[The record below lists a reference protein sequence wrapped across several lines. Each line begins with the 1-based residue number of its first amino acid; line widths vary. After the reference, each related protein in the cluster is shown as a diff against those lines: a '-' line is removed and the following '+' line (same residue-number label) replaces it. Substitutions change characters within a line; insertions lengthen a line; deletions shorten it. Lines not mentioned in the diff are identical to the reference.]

1 MISGFFSDFLNT
13 SYLAGFLTLVIIY
26 SVFAIGLNVHWG
38 YTGIFNF
45 GVAGFF
51 AVGAY
56 TSAILTKQP
65 ATGNYMTYIGGYHL
79 PYVVGLLGAGVAC
92 AILAFIIGIPT
103 LRLREDYL
111 AIASIGVAET
121 LRRVFINEMGLVNGT
136 RGIIGIPQPLHGI
149 VDQADYKYVYLA
161 IVAVILVI
169 VYVAVERG
177 IRSPWGRVLR
187 AIREDETTA
196 QASGKDIFAF
206 KMQAFVLG
214 AFIMG
219 IGGGMYAHYVRA
231 ITPDTFVPMFG
242 TFLIWV
248 MLIVGGSGN
257 NKGAILG
264 ALAVWLIWDRTGAL
278 VSNAQ
283 DPRIFY
289 VRNLLI
295 GVLVVAVLLLRPKGL
310 WGEEKRVSVYSGKE
324 PERGKRAETEEAA
337 EPLTTSAVTTAEDAG
352 EGGAT

>member
-1 MISGFFSDFLNT
+1 MVGFFNDFTNPP
-13 SYLAGFLTLVIIY
+13 YLASFLILVLIY
-26 SVFAIGLNVHWG
+26 GVFAIGLNVHWG

-56 TSAILTKQP
+56 TFAIMTKEP
-65 ATGNYMTYIGGYHL
+65 ASGGYITYIGGFQM
-79 PYVVGLLGAGVAC
+79 PYIVGLIVAGIAC

-111 AIASIGVAET
+111 AIASLGVAET
-121 LRRVFINEMGLVNGT
+121 LRRVFVNEMWLSNGT
-136 RGIIGIPQPLHGI
+136 RGITGIPQPLHGL
-149 VDQADYKYVYLA
+149 VSSEDYKYIYLA
-161 IVAVILVI
+161 ICAVILV
-169 VYVAVERG
+169 VVFLGVERV

-187 AIREDETTA
+187 AIREDEVTA
-196 QASGKDIFAF
+196 AASGKNIFAF
-206 KMQAFVLG
+206 KMQAFMLG
-214 AFIMG
+214 GFIMG
-219 IGGGMYAHYVRA
+219 IGGAMYASYVRA

-264 ALAVWLIWDRTGAL
+264 ALAVWLIWNRTGAL
-278 VSNAQ
+278 VSDAN
-283 DPRIFY
+283 DPRLFY

-310 WGEEKRVSVYSGKE
+310 WGEEKRVSVFAGKE
-324 PERGKRAETEEAA
+324 PERPTPKTLEEPAEAVAATMPAA
-337 EPLTTSAVTTAEDAG
+337 EEVG
-352 EGGAT
+352 ESGAT

>member
-161 IVAVILVI
+161 IVAVILAI

>member
-1 MISGFFSDFLNT
+1 MISDFLNP

-56 TSAILTKQP
+56 TSAIITKKP
-65 ATGNYMTYIGGYHL
+65 ATGDYMTYVGGLEL
-79 PYVVGLLGAGVAC
+79 PFVVGLLGAGVAC

-136 RGIIGIPQPLHGI
+136 RGMIGIPQPLHGL

-161 IVAVILVI
+161 IAAAILVI
-169 VYVAVERG
+169 VYIAVERVL
-177 IRSPWGRVLR
+177 RSPWGRVLR
-187 AIREDETTA
+187 AIREDEITA
-196 QASGKDIFAF
+196 AASGKDIFAF
-206 KMQAFVLG
+206 KMQAFMLG

-219 IGGGMYAHYVRA
+219 LGGAMYASYVRA

-278 VSNAQ
+278 VSDAQ
-283 DPRIFY
+283 NPSIFY

-295 GVLVVAVLLLRPKGL
+295 GVLVVAVLLLRPKGI
-310 WGEEKRVSVYSGKE
+310 WGEEKRVSIYAGKE
-324 PERGKRAETEEAA
+324 PERARRKEPGEASEPAGAASVIEE
-337 EPLTTSAVTTAEDAG
+337 PG
-352 EGGAT
+352 ESGAP

>member
-1 MISGFFSDFLNT
+1 MISDFLNP
-13 SYLAGFLTLVIIY
+13 SYLAGFLTLVVIY
-26 SVFAIGLNVHWG
+26 AVFAIGLNVHWG

-65 ATGNYMTYIGGYHL
+65 ASGDYMTYIGGLQL
-79 PYVVGLLGAGVAC
+79 PYFVGLIGAGLAC
-92 AILAFIIGIPT
+92 AVLAFIIGIPT

-121 LRRVFINEMGLVNGT
+121 LRRVFINEMWLVNGT
-136 RGIIGIPQPLHGI
+136 RGMIGIPQPLHGL
-149 VDQADYKYVYLA
+149 VDTADYKYVYLA
-161 IVAVILVI
+161 IAATVLLV

-196 QASGKDIFAF
+196 AASGKNIFAF
-206 KMQAFVLG
+206 KMQAFMLG

-219 IGGGMYAHYVRA
+219 IGGAMYASYVRA

-264 ALAVWLIWDRTGAL
+264 ALAVWLIWNRTGAL
-278 VSNAQ
+278 VSEAQ

-295 GVLVVAVLLLRPKGL
+295 GVLVVAVLLLRPKGI
-310 WGEEKRVSVYSGKE
+310 WGEEKRVSVYAGKE
-324 PERGKRAETEEAA
+324 PERGKRKEEEDA
-337 EPLTTSAVTTAEDAG
+337 EPPTTTVSSAEEAG
-352 EGGAT
+352 EGGGTT

>member
-1 MISGFFSDFLNT
+1 MISGLFTDLLNP
-13 SYLAGFLTLVIIY
+13 SYLAGFLTLVVIY
-26 SVFAIGLNVHWG
+26 SVFTIGLNVHWG

-56 TSAILTKQP
+56 TSAIITKQP
-65 ATGNYMTYIGGYHL
+65 ATGNYMTYIGGFHM
-79 PYVVGLLGAGVAC
+79 PYFVGLLGAGLAC
-92 AILAFIIGIPT
+92 AVLAFIIGIPT

-121 LRRVFINEMGLVNGT
+121 LRRIFINEMGLVNGT
-136 RGIIGIPQPLHGI
+136 RGMIGIPQPLHGL
-149 VDQADYKYVYLA
+149 VDTADYKYVYLA
-161 IVAVILVI
+161 IAATVLVI

-187 AIREDETTA
+187 AIREDEMTA
-196 QASGKDIFAF
+196 AASGKDIFAF
-206 KMQAFVLG
+206 KMQAFMLG

-219 IGGGMYAHYVRA
+219 IGGAMYASYVRA

-264 ALAVWLIWDRTGAL
+264 ALAVWLIWDRTGAI
-278 VSNAQ
+278 VSDAQ

-310 WGEEKRVSVYSGKE
+310 WGEEKRVSVYAGKE
-324 PERGKRAETEEAA
+324 PERGKRAEEVEEEAA
-337 EPLTTSAVTTAEDAG
+337 EPLGSAVTAAEDA
-352 EGGAT
+352 EGGG

>member
-1 MISGFFSDFLNT
+1 MISDFLNP
-13 SYLAGFLTLVIIY
+13 SYLAGFLTLVVIY
-26 SVFAIGLNVHWG
+26 AVFAIGLNVHWG

-56 TSAILTKQP
+56 TSAIITKQP
-65 ATGNYMTYIGGYHL
+65 ASGDYMTYIGGLHL
-79 PYVVGLLGAGVAC
+79 PYFVGLLGAGVAC
-92 AILAFIIGIPT
+92 AVLAFIIGIPT

-121 LRRVFINEMGLVNGT
+121 LRRVFINEMWLVNGT
-136 RGIIGIPQPLHGI
+136 RGIIGIPQPLHGL

-161 IVAVILVI
+161 IVAAILLI
-169 VYVAVERG
+169 VYIAVERG
-177 IRSPWGRVLR
+177 LRSPWGRVLR
-187 AIREDETTA
+187 AIREDEMTA
-196 QASGKDIFAF
+196 AASGKNIFAF
-206 KMQAFVLG
+206 KMQAFMLG

-219 IGGGMYAHYVRA
+219 LGGAMYASYVRA

-278 VSNAQ
+278 VSNSQ

-295 GVLVVAVLLLRPKGL
+295 GVLVVAVLLLRPKGI
-310 WGEEKRVSVYSGKE
+310 WGEEKRVSVYAGKE
-324 PERGKRAETEEAA
+324 PERGKRSEAEEAAA
-337 EPLTTSAVTTAEDAG
+337 EPLAPAVSRADEAG
-352 EGGAT
+352 EGGA

>member
-1 MISGFFSDFLNT
+1 MISDFLNP

-56 TSAILTKQP
+56 TSAIITKKP
-65 ATGNYMTYIGGYHL
+65 ATGDYMTYIGGLEL
-79 PYVVGLLGAGVAC
+79 PFVVGLLGAGVAC

-136 RGIIGIPQPLHGI
+136 RGMIGIPQPLHGL

-161 IVAVILVI
+161 IAAAILVI
-169 VYVAVERG
+169 VYIAVERVL
-177 IRSPWGRVLR
+177 RSPWGRVLR
-187 AIREDETTA
+187 AIREDEITA
-196 QASGKDIFAF
+196 AASGKDIFAF
-206 KMQAFVLG
+206 KMQAFMLG

-219 IGGGMYAHYVRA
+219 LGGAMYASYVRA

-242 TFLIWV
+242 T
-248 MLIVGGSGN
+248 
-257 NKGAILG
+257 
-264 ALAVWLIWDRTGAL
+264 
-278 VSNAQ
+278 
-283 DPRIFY
+283 
-289 VRNLLI
+289 
-295 GVLVVAVLLLRPKGL
+295 
-310 WGEEKRVSVYSGKE
+310 
-324 PERGKRAETEEAA
+324 
-337 EPLTTSAVTTAEDAG
+337 
-352 EGGAT
+352 

>member
-161 IVAVILVI
+161 IVAIILVI

-264 ALAVWLIWDRTGAL
+264 ALALASI
-278 VSNAQ
+278 
-283 DPRIFY
+283 
-289 VRNLLI
+289 
-295 GVLVVAVLLLRPKGL
+295 LREEGIA
-310 WGEEKRVSVYSGKE
+310 EKRKANIQGTLAGISKSKPLLSFPIPGGRAVSGPTLARFPISLAQPKDMGE
-324 PERGKRAETEEAA
+324 LRARRSF
-337 EPLTTSAVTTAEDAG
+337 LL
-352 EGGAT
+352 

>member
-1 MISGFFSDFLNT
+1 MGGFFSDFANP
-13 SYLAGFLTLVIIY
+13 SYLAGFLILVLIY
-26 SVFAIGLNVHWG
+26 GVFAIGLNVHWG

-56 TSAILTKQP
+56 TFAIITKEP
-65 ATGNYMTYIGGYHL
+65 ASGGYITYIGGLSL
-79 PYVVGLLGAGVAC
+79 PYPVGLIGAGVAC

-121 LRRVFINEMGLVNGT
+121 LRRVFVNEMWLVNGT
-136 RGIIGIPQPLHGI
+136 RGMIGIPQPLHGL
-149 VDQADYKYVYLA
+149 VDTADYKYVYLA
-161 IVAVILVI
+161 IAAFILLL
-169 VYVAVERG
+169 VYLAVERG

-196 QASGKDIFAF
+196 AASGKNIFAF
-206 KMQAFVLG
+206 KMQAFMLG

-219 IGGGMYAHYVRA
+219 IGGAMYASYVRA

-264 ALAVWLIWDRTGAL
+264 APDCLAHLGPHRRPGQQRERPA
-278 VSNAQ
+278 S
-283 DPRIFY
+283 
-289 VRNLLI
+289 
-295 GVLVVAVLLLRPKGL
+295 VLLAQPAHRRAGRCGAAAAAKGHLGRRKAGISLRRQGA
-310 WGEEKRVSVYSGKE
+310 G
-324 PERGKRAETEEAA
+324 RGKAKPVEEAA
-337 EPLTTSAVTTAEDAG
+337 EPLTAAVSTADEAG
-352 EGGAT
+352 EGGGAS

>member
-1 MISGFFSDFLNT
+1 MEDFLNPA
-13 SYLAGFLTLVIIY
+13 YLASFFILVGIYAIFTL
-26 SVFAIGLNVHWG
+26 GLNVHWG

-56 TSAILTKQP
+56 TTAILTKQP
-65 ATGNYMTYIGGYHL
+65 ATGDYSEYIGGFGL
-79 PYVVGLLGAGVAC
+79 PFVVGVLGAGVAC

-111 AIASIGVAET
+111 AIVTIGVAES
-121 LRRVFINEMGLVNGT
+121 LRRVFLNEDWLANGPN
-136 RGIIGIPQPLHGI
+136 GMIGIPQPLHGL
-149 VDQADYKYVYLA
+149 VDPADYNYVFLP
-161 IVAVILVI
+161 IVAVILLL
-169 VYVAVERG
+169 VYLAVERG

-187 AIREDETTA
+187 AIREDEVTA

-206 KMQAFVLG
+206 KMQAFVFG

-219 IGGGMYAHYVRA
+219 IGGAVYAHHIRA
-231 ITPDTFVPMFG
+231 ITPDTFTPFFG

-264 ALAVWLIWDRTGAL
+264 SLVIWFIWSRSDWLLNHVPADQQARMDY
-278 VSNAQ
+278 S
-283 DPRIFY
+283 
-289 VRNLLI
+289 RNLLI
-295 GVLVVAVLLLRPKGL
+295 GLLIVILVLVRPKGIL
-310 WGEEKRVSVYSGKE
+310 GEEKRVSVYVDKE
-324 PERGKRAETEEAA
+324 HPSEQAHLAA
-337 EPLTTSAVTTAEDAG
+337 KASAGEDAG
-352 EGGAT
+352 DSS

>member
-1 MISGFFSDFLNT
+1 MVSFFSDFVNP
-13 SYLAGFLTLVIIY
+13 SYLAGFLTLVVIY

-56 TSAILTKQP
+56 TSAILTKDH
-65 ATGNYMTYIGGYHL
+65 ASGAYITYIGGYHL
-79 PYVVGLLGAGVAC
+79 PYVVGLLGAGSAC

-136 RGIIGIPQPLHGI
+136 RGITGIPQPLHGL
-149 VDQADYKYVYLA
+149 VDPTDYKYVYLA
-161 IVAVILVI
+161 IAAVILVI
-169 VYVAVERG
+169 IYLAVERG

-187 AIREDETTA
+187 AIREDEMTA
-196 QASGKDIFAF
+196 AASGKDIFAF
-206 KMQAFVLG
+206 KMQAFMLG

-219 IGGGMYAHYVRA
+219 VGGAMYASYVRA

-278 VSNAQ
+278 VSNAN

-289 VRNLLI
+289 MRNLLI
-295 GVLVVAVLLLRPKGL
+295 GILVVAVLLLRPKGIL
-310 WGEEKRVSVYSGKE
+310 GEEKRVSVYAGKE
-324 PERGKRAETEEAA
+324 PERKPKALEEAEA
-337 EPLTTSAVTTAEDAG
+337 EPVGPAVEAG
-352 EGGAT
+352 ESGGC

>member
-1 MISGFFSDFLNT
+1 MITDFLNP
-13 SYLAGFLTLVIIY
+13 SYLAGFLILVLIY
-26 SVFAIGLNVHWG
+26 AVFAIGLNVHWG

-56 TSAILTKQP
+56 TSAIITKQP
-65 ATGNYMTYIGGYHL
+65 SSGEYMTYIGGLHA
-79 PYVVGLLGAGVAC
+79 PFFVGLLGAGVAC
-92 AILAFIIGIPT
+92 SVLAFIIGIPT

-121 LRRVFINEMGLVNGT
+121 LRRVFINEMWLVNGT
-136 RGIIGIPQPLHGI
+136 RGMIGIPQPLQGL
-149 VDQADYKYVYLA
+149 VDPADYKYVYLA
-161 IVAVILVI
+161 IAAVVLVI
-169 VYVAVERG
+169 VYFAVERVL
-177 IRSPWGRVLR
+177 RSPWGRVLR
-187 AIREDETTA
+187 AIREDEVTA
-196 QASGKDIFAF
+196 QASGKNIFAF
-206 KMQAFVLG
+206 KMQAFMLG

-219 IGGGMYAHYVRA
+219 LGGAMYASYVRA

-264 ALAVWLIWDRTGAL
+264 ALAVWLIWDRTGSL
-278 VSNAQ
+278 VANSQ
-283 DPRIFY
+283 DPRVFY

-295 GVLVVAVLLLRPKGL
+295 GVLVVAVLLLRPKGI
-310 WGEEKRVSVYSGKE
+310 WGEEKRVSVYAGKE
-324 PERGKRAETEEAA
+324 PERGRPREREEEA
-337 EPLTTSAVTTAEDAG
+337 EPAATVASTIEEAG
-352 EGGAT
+352 EGGGS

>member
-1 MISGFFSDFLNT
+1 MIQDLLNPP
-13 SYLAGFLTLVIIY
+13 YLASFLTLVGIY
-26 SVFAIGLNVHWG
+26 AVLAIGLNVHWG

-56 TSAILTKQP
+56 TSAILIKEP
-65 ATGNYMTYIGGYHL
+65 ASGGYMTYIGGLQL
-79 PYVVGLLGAGVAC
+79 PFFVGLLGGGVAC
-92 AILAFIIGIPT
+92 AVVAFIIGIPT

-111 AIASIGVAET
+111 AIASIGVAES
-121 LRRVFINEMGLVNGT
+121 LRRVFVNEGWLVNGT
-136 RGIIGIPQPLHGI
+136 RGIIGIPQPLRGI
-149 VDQADYKYVYLA
+149 VDIADYRYVYLG
-161 IVAVILVI
+161 IVALVLVL
-169 VYVAVERG
+169 VYVAVERSV
-177 IRSPWGRVLR
+177 RSPWGRVLR

-196 QASGKDIFAF
+196 AASGKDIFSF
-206 KMQAFVLG
+206 KMQAFVFG

-219 IGGGMYAHYVRA
+219 VGGGLYASYVRA

-264 ALAVWLIWDRTGAL
+264 ALVVWLIWDRTGAL
-278 VSNAQ
+278 VSSAQ

-295 GVLVVAVLLLRPKGL
+295 GVLVVSALLLRPRGI
-310 WGEEKRVSVYSGKE
+310 WGEEKRVSAYGGRDA
-324 PERGKRAETEEAA
+324 ERRRAEQPGPDEPSAPVISAA
-337 EPLTTSAVTTAEDAG
+337 DDGQTSDDK
-352 EGGAT
+352 

>member
-1 MISGFFSDFLNT
+1 MSGFFTDFANP
-13 SYLAGFLTLVIIY
+13 SYLASFLILVMIY

-56 TSAILTKQP
+56 TFAIITEEP
-65 ATGNYMTYIGGYHL
+65 ASGGYVTYIGGLSL
-79 PYVVGLLGAGVAC
+79 PYPVGLIGAGVAC

-121 LRRVFINEMGLVNGT
+121 IRRVFVNEMWLVNGT
-136 RGIIGIPQPLHGI
+136 RGMIGIPQPLHSL
-149 VDQADYKYVYLA
+149 VSPENYRYVYLG
-161 IVAVILVI
+161 IVALILLL
-169 VYVAVERG
+169 VYLAVERG

-196 QASGKDIFAF
+196 AASGKNIFAF
-206 KMQAFVLG
+206 KMQAFMLG

-219 IGGGMYAHYVRA
+219 LGGAMYASYVRA

-278 VSNAQ
+278 VSNAN
-283 DPRIFY
+283 DPRVFY
-289 VRNLLI
+289 LRNLLI

-310 WGEEKRVSVYSGKE
+310 WGEEKRVSVFAGKE
-324 PERGKRAETEEAA
+324 PERPRAKPEE
-337 EPLTTSAVTTAEDAG
+337 EPVEAVPVAPAKIEEAG
-352 EGGAT
+352 EGSG

>member
-1 MISGFFSDFLNT
+1 MISDFLNP
-13 SYLAGFLTLVIIY
+13 SYLAGFLTLVLIY
-26 SVFAIGLNVHWG
+26 GVFAIGLNVHWG

-56 TSAILTKQP
+56 TSAIITKQP
-65 ATGNYMTYIGGYHL
+65 ASGAYMTYIGGLHL
-79 PYVVGLLGAGVAC
+79 PYVFGLLGAGLAC
-92 AILAFIIGIPT
+92 AVLAFIIGIPT

-121 LRRVFINEMGLVNGT
+121 LRRVFINEMWLVNGT
-136 RGIIGIPQPLHGI
+136 RGMIGIPQPLHGL
-149 VDQADYKYVYLA
+149 VDTADYKYVYLA
-161 IVAVILVI
+161 IAAVILLV

-187 AIREDETTA
+187 AIREDEITA
-196 QASGKDIFAF
+196 AASGKNIFAF

-219 IGGGMYAHYVRA
+219 IGGAMYASYVRA

-283 DPRIFY
+283 DVRIFY

-295 GVLVVAVLLLRPKGL
+295 GVLVVAVLLLRPKGI
-310 WGEEKRVSVYSGKE
+310 WGEEKRVSVYAGKE
-324 PERGKRAETEEAA
+324 PERRKPKEVEEAA
-337 EPLTTSAVTTAEDAG
+337 EPLTSAVSTEEEADDSSR
-352 EGGAT
+352 AT

>member
-1 MISGFFSDFLNT
+1 MITSFFHDMINPA
-13 SYLAGFLTLVIIY
+13 YMAGFLTLVVIY
-26 SVFAIGLNVHWG
+26 GVFAVGLNVHWG

-45 GVAGFF
+45 GVAAFF

-56 TSAILTKQP
+56 TTAVLTKQS
-65 ATGNYMTYIGGYHL
+65 ASGAYQTYIGGYHL
-79 PYVVGLLGAGVAC
+79 PFVVGLLGAGFVC

-111 AIASIGVAET
+111 AIVTIGVAES
-121 LRRVFINEMGLVNGT
+121 LRHVFVNEGWLVNGT
-136 RGIIGIPQPLHGI
+136 RGMIGIPQPLHNL
-149 VDQADYKYVYLA
+149 VDTADYRYVYLA
-161 IVAVILVI
+161 IAAFVLLI

-187 AIREDETTA
+187 AIREDEMTA
-196 QASGKDIFAF
+196 EASGKNIFAF
-206 KMQAFVLG
+206 KMQAFMLG

-219 IGGGMYAHYVRA
+219 VGGALYAHYVRA
-231 ITPDTFVPMFG
+231 ITPDTFVPMFA

-264 ALAVWLIWDRTGAL
+264 ALVVWLIWDRTGAL
-278 VSNAQ
+278 VSNSQ

-295 GVLVVAVLLLRPKGL
+295 GVLIVGVILLRPKGIL
-310 WGEEKRVSVYSGKE
+310 GEEKRVSVYAGKE
-324 PERGKRAETEEAA
+324 KERPRPVEEAPDIA
-337 EPLTTSAVTTAEDAG
+337 SAAATEDAVD
-352 EGGAT
+352 GG